1 MCLLQWVIVLLILV
15 GLNWW
20 LKPFKCH
27 PKDPNSQFSR
37 VLKLLF
43 RSSVIEEQ
51 QSLLPSQP
59 SDNATAGNDNEEMVE
74 YHHLSAYDPSE
85 GNELSGEDL

>member
-20 LKPFKCH
+20 LKPLKCH
-27 PKDPNSQFSR
+27 PKDPNSQFSH

-59 SDNATAGNDNEEMVE
+59 SDNATAGNDDEEMVE
-74 YHHLSAYDPSE
+74 YHHLSAHDPSE
-85 GNELSGEDL
+85 ENELSGEEL

>member
-1 MCLLQWVIVLLILV
+1 M

-27 PKDPNSQFSR
+27 LNDPNSRFNR

-43 RSSVIEEQ
+43 RSSAIEEQQ

-59 SDNATAGNDNEEMVE
+59 SDNVTTNIDNEEMVE
-74 YHHLSAYDPSE
+74 YHHLSGYDPSE
-85 GNELSGEDL
+85 GDEL